1 MITISNVITDIKS
14 DLRSYEESNLIDD
27 VSLSLHL
34 INEMKGFGGNVMQTY
49 PLIIDIHN
57 GQGKLPNNFFS
68 LVKAVKTEPIG
79 YLPDEGCRQDELIG
93 SSFYKVKKEASK
105 IWNNFSHE
113 FENGQEYKEVREQL
127 FEYNFGLQAKFYYGN
142 HRPLKLVKGFDKSKL
157 DLRCENI
164 RVKESP
170 YEISIINNTLQTNFT
185 KGSIAIWYQGLAVE
199 EETDDII
206 LPEDPNSNIYK
217 FLIATGKAKIFELI
231 WANDDDPNVI
241 NKLQFYKNEAK
252 ENRILAAA
260 QARLDS
266 VVGNN
271 WSEGIKARQRNRM
284 NVYNLRR

>member
-1 MITISNVITDIKS
+1 MTTISNVITDIKS

-34 INEMKGFGGNVMQTY
+34 INEVKGFGGNVMQTY
-49 PLIIDIHN
+49 PLIVDISN

-79 YLPDEGCRQDELIG
+79 YLPDSDCRQDTLIG
-93 SSFYKVKKEASK
+93 SNFYRVKKEASK

-113 FENGQEYKEVREQL
+113 FENGAEYKEVTEQV
-127 FEYNFGLQAKFYYGN
+127 FEYNKGLKSKFYYGN
-142 HRPLKLVKGFDKSKL
+142 FRHLKLVRGFDKSKL
-157 DLRCENI
+157 DLKCENI
-164 RVKESP
+164 KVKESP

-185 KGSIAIWYQGLAVE
+185 KGSICIWYQGLEVE
-199 EETDDII
+199 EDTDDII

-217 FLIATGKAKIFELI
+217 FLLATGKAKVFELI
-231 WANDDDPNVI
+231 WANDDDSNVI
-241 NKLQFYKNEAK
+241 NKLQFYKNEAR

-271 WSEGIKARQRNRM
+271 WSEGIKSRQRNRI
-284 NVYNLRR
+284 NAYNLRR

>member
-1 MITISNVITDIKS
+1 MITIGNVITDIKS

-34 INEMKGFGGNVMQTY
+34 INEVKGFGGNVMQTY

-79 YLPDEGCRQDELIG
+79 YLPDNNCRQDELIG
-93 SSFYKVKKEASK
+93 SSFYRVKKEASK
-105 IWNNFSHE
+105 IWNNFSYQ
-113 FENGQEYKEVREQL
+113 FENGAEYKELTEQV
-127 FEYNFGLQAKFYYGN
+127 FEYNAGLKAKFYYGN
-142 HRPLKLVKGFDKSKL
+142 HIPLRLVRGFDKSKL
-157 DLRCENI
+157 DLNCENI

-170 YEISIINNTLQTNFT
+170 YEISIINNVIQTNFT
-185 KGSIAIWYQGLAVE
+185 KGSICIWYQGLAVE
-199 EETDDII
+199 EETEDII

-217 FLIATGKAKIFELI
+217 FLVSTGKAKVFELI

-241 NKLQFYKNEAK
+241 NKLQFYKNEAR
-252 ENRILAAA
+252 ENRILASA

-266 VVGNN
+266 VIGNN
-271 WSEGIKARQRNRM
+271 WSAGIKSRQKNRM
-284 NVYNLRR
+284 SVYNLRR